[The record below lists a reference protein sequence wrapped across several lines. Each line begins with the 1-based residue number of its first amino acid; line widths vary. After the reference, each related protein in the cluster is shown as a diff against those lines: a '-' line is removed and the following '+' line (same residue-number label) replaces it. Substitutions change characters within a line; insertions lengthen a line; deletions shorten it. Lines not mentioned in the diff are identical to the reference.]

1 VKELK
6 IFIIS
11 SLIIILLLISGIILY
26 NHKSVE
32 LPGNKGNNSY
42 SPILLGD
49 MNTTKNS
56 FLYNIIR
63 EIIARLDITNSSLIN
78 QVASYI
84 NNNPDNTTTVQ
95 GFYLHKHNDYGIS
108 FLYIVNATSYYYL
121 LNSIS
126 FTNHGIFK
134 IKKLKIP
141 IVKFGTITK
150 NTAGYEW
157 YNGSSSLMIVQMNT
171 YTYSFSQP
179 PQTPVGGY
187 TETGAGLWLGISG
200 VYNNVSYLIQTGYSW
215 DNITKQNRLFYEIY
229 PSTPAYY
236 FIMNGQI
243 ATIPNQHYLFLE
255 IFPSVYSNG
264 AQTWYFEIIDENT
277 T

>member
-1 VKELK
+1 
-6 IFIIS
+6 
-11 SLIIILLLISGIILY
+11 
-26 NHKSVE
+26 
-32 LPGNKGNNSY
+32 
-42 SPILLGD
+42 

-56 FLYNIIR
+56 FLYNIIW

-150 NTAGYEW
+150 NIAGYEW
-157 YNGSSSLMIVQMNT
+157 YNGSSSLTIVQMNT
-171 YTYSFSQP
+171 YTYSFS
-179 PQTPVGGY
+179 
-187 TETGAGLWLGISG
+187 
-200 VYNNVSYLIQTGYSW
+200 
-215 DNITKQNRLFYEIY
+215 
-229 PSTPAYY
+229 
-236 FIMNGQI
+236 
-243 ATIPNQHYLFLE
+243 
-255 IFPSVYSNG
+255 
-264 AQTWYFEIIDENT
+264 
-277 T
+277 